1 MRKILTSLLLMF
13 FLFMGR
19 NVCCQQMKSVNLS
32 CMPVRPV

>member
-13 FLFMGR
+13 FLFMEETSAVR
-19 NVCCQQMKSVNLS
+19 QMKSVNLS